1 MRRKPTKQI
10 RSEQDRLLDGAL
22 EETFPASDP
31 VAVQQTVIVGR
42 VDRPFLDGVPR
53 LKTEKKP

>member
-1 MRRKPTKQI
+1 MKRKPTKQVRFEQE
-10 RSEQDRLLDGAL
+10 RSLDAAL

-42 VDRPFLDGVPR
+42 VDRPFVDGVPR
-53 LKTEKKP
+53 VKTEKRS